1 MSYSIKRITQVADCD
16 VLLTWAAREKAD
28 LDFELLSEDR
38 LTDKFETTSVEV
50 EAILQGVLAE
60 LSALRVAVVRL
71 PEGGKA
77 KADMGVKIKKL
88 EYKQFLLEN
97 RKQTYG
103 LLALLQKELDIQ
115 RIENEIKEV
124 DTFVAELT
132 AHKATL

>member
-1 MSYSIKRITQVADCD
+1 MGYSIKRITQVADCD

-28 LDFELLSEDR
+28 LDFELMSEDR

-60 LSALRVAVVRL
+60 LLALRVAVVML
-71 PEGGKA
+71 PEGKGKRE
-77 KADMGVKIKKL
+77 MSVRIKKL
-88 EYKQFLLEN
+88 EHKQFLLEN
-97 RKQTYG
+97 RKLTYG

>member
-60 LSALRVAVVRL
+60 LSALKVAVVML
-71 PEGGKA
+71 PEGKGKRE
-77 KADMGVKIKKL
+77 MSVRIKKL
-88 EYKQFLLEN
+88 EHKQFLLEN
-97 RKQTYG
+97 RKLTYG